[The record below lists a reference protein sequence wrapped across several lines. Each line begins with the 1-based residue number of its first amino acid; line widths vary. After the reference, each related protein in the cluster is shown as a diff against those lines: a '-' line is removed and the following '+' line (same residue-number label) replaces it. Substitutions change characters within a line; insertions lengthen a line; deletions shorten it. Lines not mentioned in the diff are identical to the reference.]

1 MSVSQQIHIDIKVSE
16 RVLYSQWF
24 NRKEVRKLSQ
34 KVTQEEKDELFE
46 RLKPKLKSLD
56 EAERKNVLAYVNG
69 AAMAAENRKAAE
81 RENID

>member
-1 MSVSQQIHIDIKVSE
+1 M
-16 RVLYSQWF
+16 
-24 NRKEVRKLSQ
+24 SQ